1 MCALC
6 GSLGAPDHW
15 TDAHARPG
23 VFTQAGDPAGRRRER
38 ALRVNAAN
46 RVLKH
51 LGMTLADWQGASFI
65 LSTATG
71 KSVVVDTLSDLWA
84 QAEAV
89 TGRRADPLD
98 AGLMARLEA
107 AHG

>member
-23 VFTQAGDPAGRRRER
+23 VFSRNSSALERRRDR
-38 ALRVNAAN
+38 TRRVQAAN
-46 RVLKH
+46 TVLKH
-51 LGMTLADWQGASFI
+51 FGMALADWQGASFV

-71 KSVVVDTLSDLWA
+71 KSAMVDSLATLWP
-84 QAEAV
+84 QAEALC
-89 TGRRADPLD
+89 GRACDPFDPAL
-98 AGLMARLEA
+98 LERLENPR
-107 AHG
+107 G

>member
-23 VFTQAGDPAGRRRER
+23 VFSANGDPAGRRRER
-38 ALRVNAAN
+38 ALRVGAAN

-51 LGMTLADWQGASFI
+51 LGMSLADWQGASYV

-71 KSVVVDTLSDLWA
+71 KSVVVYTLSDLWT
-84 QAEAV
+84 QAEAL

-98 AGLMARLEA
+98 AGLIARLEA